1 MVEVARLESVFRVKP
16 NGGSNPPLSAKYTQ
30 VVDSTRNPL
39 FMRVRSR
46 SLDYFTVYIRIK
58 YPNGK
63 EEDGLPFWHA
73 CP

>member
-1 MVEVARLESVFRVKP
+1 
-16 NGGSNPPLSAKYTQ
+16 
-30 VVDSTRNPL
+30 
-39 FMRVRSR
+39 MRVRSR